1 MVQMIFLYKPQ
12 VEKSLSLFAE
22 WIKMVKNPKKSV
34 VMMMP
39 LKEGKT
45 GLSKFCGLY
54 PRHIKTF
61 DHIPNTVCLCTY
73 NENLLT
79 TSCGCS
85 WAYQRTIS
93 LQLFC

>member
-1 MVQMIFLYKPQ
+1 
-12 VEKSLSLFAE
+12 
-22 WIKMVKNPKKSV
+22 
-34 VMMMP
+34 MMP

-73 NENLLT
+73 HENLLT
-79 TSCGCS
+79 NSCGCS
-85 WAYQRTIS
+85 WVYQLTIN
-93 LQLFC
+93 LQLFCWSINDQVTCDEPRKEYI